1 MTLGELNMHPDLSFL
16 GFAYLGVFIGAG
28 LCLIGAGYGISKLSA
43 AALEG
48 AARQP
53 EALGKLQTMM
63 IIPAAMIE
71 GLGLLAL
78 VTVLLAA
85 LALKNGVPVAAAAA
99 PEAAPAAAHAAP
111 AHN

>member
-1 MTLGELNMHPDLSFL
+1 MDAIGLG
-16 GFAYLGVFIGAG
+16 YIGVFIGAG
-28 LCLIGAGYGISKLSA
+28 LCLIGGAYGISKLSA

-53 EALGKLQTMM
+53 EAAGSLQTMM

-78 VTVLLAA
+78 VAVLLAA
-85 LALKNGVPVAAAAA
+85 LALNKGVPVAGGSAETEHAAAA
-99 PEAAPAAAHAAP
+99 TH
-111 AHN
+111 